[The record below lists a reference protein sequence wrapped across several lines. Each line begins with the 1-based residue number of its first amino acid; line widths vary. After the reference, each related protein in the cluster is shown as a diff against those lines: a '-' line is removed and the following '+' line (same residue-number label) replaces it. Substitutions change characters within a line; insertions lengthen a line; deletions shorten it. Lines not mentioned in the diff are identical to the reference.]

1 MIKISDIIQAERY
14 LLKKLKR
21 KRVSYTLL
29 NPIYTVHYNFVSK
42 GIHII
47 TIWYNT
53 QDNSTHA
60 INLKFK
66 LARG

>member
-1 MIKISDIIQAERY
+1 MIKISDIIQVERY

-21 KRVSYTLL
+21 KQVSYTLL
-29 NPIYTVHYNFVSK
+29 NPKYTVYYNFVSK

-60 INLKFK
+60 INVQFKFK
-66 LARG
+66 RG